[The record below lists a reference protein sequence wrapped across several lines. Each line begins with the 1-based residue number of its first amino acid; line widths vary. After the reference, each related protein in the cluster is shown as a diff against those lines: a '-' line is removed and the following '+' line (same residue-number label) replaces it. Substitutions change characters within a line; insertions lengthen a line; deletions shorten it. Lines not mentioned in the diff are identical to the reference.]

1 MVKTHMKF
9 RGSIRFKDGQMWL
22 VSILAGGGPLAPL
35 AGPGGE
41 EVEGRRN
48 GGFTRPGKP

>member
-35 AGPGGE
+35 AAP
-41 EVEGRRN
+41 EVRKWEGRRN